1 MTSHREELDELTEV
15 QRPRRLAVKVRT
27 AAELIDVSPSKMY
40 QLVSRKVVPSIRVD
54 DSIRIPLESLI
65 NWVKEREKPGRERA

>member
-65 NWVKEREKPGRERA
+65 NWVKERNETER